1 MTEGA
6 LVHRTVRTGAVVFIV
21 GALQFI
27 VGMIVVQSQYPGYSL
42 SQNYISDLGGAHSPW
57 AVVFDA
63 SVILL
68 GLCAIFGV
76 LLIWGAFDDRA
87 SRGIGLGFLLIAGI
101 GAVGV
106 GVFPETTPV
115 LHGGMHDIVSDVAF
129 IGAGFGLTIV
139 SFAMVEG
146 PHWRFSRPFTLLCG
160 LVTLGA
166 IVLFSMGSYI
176 STTYYAGLGPG
187 GMERLIVAPVL
198 LWAIAE
204 GAHIARLP
212 RFAPS
217 NLVRAPHPTS

>member
-1 MTEGA
+1 MSEGN
-6 LVHRTVRTGAVVFIV
+6 LVHRTVRTGALLFVV

-57 AVVFDA
+57 ALVFDA
-63 SVILL
+63 SVIVL

-76 LLIWGAFDDRA
+76 LLIWGAFDDRP

-101 GAVGV
+101 GAIGV

-115 LHGGMHDIVSDVAF
+115 LNGGMHDIVSDVAF
-129 IGAGFGLTIV
+129 LGSGLGLTIV
-139 SFAMVEG
+139 SFAMADG
-146 PHWRFSRPFTLLCG
+146 AHWRLSKPFTAACG

-166 IVLFSMGSYI
+166 IVLFSLGSYV
-176 STTYYAGLGPG
+176 SSSYYAGLGAG
-187 GMERLIVAPVL
+187 GMERLVVAPVL
-198 LWAIAE
+198 AWAIAE
-204 GAHIARLP
+204 GLHIARLP

-217 NLVRAPHPTS
+217 TIHATPA